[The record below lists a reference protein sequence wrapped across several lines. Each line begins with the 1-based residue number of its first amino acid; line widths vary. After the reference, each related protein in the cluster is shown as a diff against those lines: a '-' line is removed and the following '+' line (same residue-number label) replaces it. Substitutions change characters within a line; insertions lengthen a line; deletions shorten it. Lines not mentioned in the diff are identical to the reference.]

1 MPMSPKDL
9 RSKLQGVVGFPVT
22 PFAAD
27 MSLDLEGLR
36 RNLRAML
43 RKPPCA
49 IVAAGGTGELYSLSP
64 AEHLAVVKVTVEETQ
79 GAAPVIAGVGFN
91 PVIAADLARQS
102 AEAGASGLLAFPPYY
117 PNADD
122 DGLFEYYSGIAK
134 ACPLGLLVYSRDW
147 FQPSAS
153 LIERLTSIE
162 SLIAWKDGQGDIRRL
177 QILRD
182 RVGDRLHWV
191 GGAGDDLVPA
201 YYSLG
206 IRTFT
211 SSVANISTAISWQLH
226 DYAAKGD
233 MTRLQPLMD
242 RAIVPLYAFRARRR
256 GYEVTAM
263 KVLMDHLGLAGGP
276 VRPPLAMVKPED
288 AQFLRDSVPMWKELI
303 AAAEKS

>member
-1 MPMSPKDL
+1 VSA
-9 RSKLQGVVGFPVT
+9 RS
-22 PFAAD
+22 AD
-27 MSLDLEGLR
+27 
-36 RNLRAML
+36 
-43 RKPPCA
+43 
-49 IVAAGGTGELYSLSP
+49 
-64 AEHLAVVKVTVEETQ
+64 
-79 GAAPVIAGVGFN
+79 
-91 PVIAADLARQS
+91 
-102 AEAGASGLLAFPPYY
+102 
-117 PNADD
+117 
-122 DGLFEYYSGIAK
+122 
-134 ACPLGLLVYSRDW
+134 
-147 FQPSAS
+147 
-153 LIERLTSIE
+153 IE

-288 AQFLRDSVPMWKELI
+288 AKFLLDSVPMWKELM
-303 AAAEKS
+303 AAAEKG